1 MEKERTQFINQFIVT
16 NGHKFK
22 IADLVIIRKKL
33 ETLKTEQMQLLC
45 TVNYL
50 DPTMITIVSV
60 LIGHWGFDRFF
71 IKQIGLGILKL
82 FTGGGGGIWTIVDW
96 FRIGGLT
103 KKANMKKFN
112 ENLMLIK

>member
-1 MEKERTQFINQFIVT
+1 M
-16 NGHKFK
+16 HS
-22 IADLVIIRKKL
+22 KL
-33 ETLKTEQMQLLC
+33 FRPHYDYNSFC
-45 TVNYL
+45 F
-50 DPTMITIVSV
+50 